1 MSQQKF
7 SLEEFVRAYVSFA
20 FEQFKPKYQNIE
32 RLLIPLEVFESEI
45 RKRAREK
52 FVLNDEQLIYL
63 HHAFHWA
70 FFCDKKNE
78 FKLVQKLNP
87 GKRCYYVEL
96 NGGKSED
103 LAEYILNKYGNY
115 LRERIKAIQA
125 S

>member
-1 MSQQKF
+1 M
-7 SLEEFVRAYVSFA
+7 
-20 FEQFKPKYQNIE
+20 
-32 RLLIPLEVFESEI
+32 
-45 RKRAREK
+45 
-52 FVLNDEQLIYL
+52 
-63 HHAFHWA
+63 
-70 FFCDKKNE
+70 
-78 FKLVQKLNP
+78 QKLNP